1 MNKGNGEDVMETGRL
16 GRGSGWLKRHWL
28 VTVVVLLVIG
38 AGGWWF
44 TAGRQGDKKEIAPVK
59 ADNRVLAE
67 GIVFPVR
74 YAQMVMPVEGTI
86 GEVLV
91 VEGDMVKA
99 GQPILRLVR
108 QDYQARVG
116 STRAD
121 ISRASAAL
129 EQARVNLADAER
141 ELTRQQRLQAA
152 GATSRQQYD
161 QAKTAVDRNRAA
173 LAQAQA
179 ELQTQEARLAESE
192 GLLDKTE
199 IKAAISG
206 KVAFLDVKVGEHAAV
221 GSVLVRIADE
231 SAWEIRSDDL
241 TELTVARVKTGDQV
255 ALTFDGIPGLEIP
268 GKVKSIR
275 PYGEK
280 KRGDITY
287 TVTIAPERWDERIRW
302 NMTAQLAITP
312 SGIATNSL

>member
-1 MNKGNGEDVMETGRL
+1 MEAGRL
-16 GRGSGWLKRHWL
+16 GVLGKWLKTHWIM
-28 VTVVVLLVIG
+28 TVIIIIIFF

-44 TAGRQGDKKEIAPVK
+44 SSGRQGEKKDISPVK

-91 VEGDMVKA
+91 QEGDKVKA
-99 GQPILRLVR
+99 GQPVIRLVR

-121 ISRASAAL
+121 ISRAAAAV
-129 EQARVNLADAER
+129 EQARINLADAER
-141 ELTRQQRLQAA
+141 ELERQKRLEAA
-152 GATSRQQYD
+152 GAASRQQYD
-161 QAKTAVDRNRAA
+161 QAKTAADRTRAA
-173 LAQAQA
+173 LAQSEA
-179 ELQTQEARLAESE
+179 ELKTQEARLVESE

-199 IKAAISG
+199 LKAVITG
-206 KVAFLDVKVGEHAAV
+206 TVAFLDVKVGEHAAV
-221 GSVLVRIADE
+221 GTVLVRIADE
-231 SAWEIRSDDL
+231 SEWEIRSDDL
-241 TELTVARVKTGDQV
+241 TELTVAKVKKGDTV

-268 GKVKSIR
+268 GRVKSIR

-287 TVTIAPERWDERIRW
+287 TVSITPERWDERLRW
-302 NMTAQLAITP
+302 NMTAQIAVTP
-312 SGIATNSL
+312 SL

>member
-1 MNKGNGEDVMETGRL
+1 MNKGNGVDVMEIKRLKTGV
-16 GRGSGWLKRHWL
+16 SWFKRHWL
-28 VTVVVLLVIG
+28 LTLIILIVIC
-38 AGGWWF
+38 AGGWWL

-91 VEGDMVKA
+91 QEGDIVKA
-99 GQPILRLVR
+99 GQPIIRLVR

-121 ISRASAAL
+121 ISRAAAAV
-129 EQARVNLADAER
+129 EQARVNLADTER
-141 ELTRQQRLQAA
+141 ELTRQQRLEAA
-152 GATSRQQYD
+152 GATSRQQVD
-161 QAKTAVDRNRAA
+161 QANTAVDRNRAA

-179 ELQTQEARLAESE
+179 ELQTQEARLAEAE

-206 KVAFLDVKVGEHAAV
+206 KVAFLDIKVGEHAAA
-221 GSVLVRIADE
+221 GTVLVRVADE

-255 ALTFDGIPGLEIP
+255 ALTFDGIPDLEIP

-287 TVTIAPERWDERIRW
+287 TVTIAPESWDERIRW

-312 SGIATNSL
+312 SGL